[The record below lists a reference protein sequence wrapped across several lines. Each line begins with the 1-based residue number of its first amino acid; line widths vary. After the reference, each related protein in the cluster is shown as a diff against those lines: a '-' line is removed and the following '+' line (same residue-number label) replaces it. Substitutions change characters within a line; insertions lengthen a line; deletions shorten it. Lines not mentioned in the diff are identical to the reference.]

1 MKGSAHRCIGPPRP
15 QCDQA
20 MESSTTNRDPL
31 LRDRPSPD
39 HPRESPRC
47 GEPRQRL
54 ADGPQCPDNQ
64 TCSPTTTTAAADE
77 MPGFLVSKRCPPLAA
92 NGSRA
97 RPGSELPQNGT
108 SRAPNSQ
115 HYFESNWWERQKNPW
130 ATYAQGNREELGFVF
145 RRQGGSGPEN
155 PVRGRIRA
163 VRREVGNAPV
173 KCENGRFRAEPTVYR
188 QSPGS

>member
-64 TCSPTTTTAAADE
+64 TCSPTTTTAAVDE
-77 MPGFLVSKRCPPLAA
+77 MPGFLVSKRCPPSLRMVAEHD
-92 NGSRA
+92 
-97 RPGSELPQNGT
+97 PDQNCL
-108 SRAPNSQ
+108 
-115 HYFESNWWERQKNPW
+115 K
-130 ATYAQGNREELGFVF
+130 
-145 RRQGGSGPEN
+145 
-155 PVRGRIRA
+155 RGRLGPQIRSIILNQTGG
-163 VRREVGNAPV
+163 RGKKTPGQHTPRGTGRNWDSFSGGREGLDRKTQFAGVFVQFVAKSATRP
-173 KCENGRFRAEPTVYR
+173 
-188 QSPGS
+188 